1 MRAPFFASGWAVVPL
16 AAVLWGGVL
25 SENHSCQIEK
35 QLCSVANDH
44 NAAKAIEPGKGT
56 RIDFGSEQI
65 RRNGKAVEPNEACR
79 REAEDEGKVAACW

>member
-16 AAVLWGGVL
+16 AAVSRGVL
-25 SENHSCQIEK
+25 PENHSCQIEK

-79 REAEDEGKVAACW
+79 REAEDEGKVAARR

>member
-1 MRAPFFASGWAVVPL
+1 MPL
-16 AAVLWGGVL
+16 AAVLWGVL

-35 QLCSVANDH
+35 QLCSVANDY

-79 REAEDEGKVAACW
+79 REAEDEGKVAACR